1 MQRFPVR
8 SMQAIALSSVMLCC
22 TTGYAAS
29 AKQQTQLVPAQA
41 QVLPAPE
48 ASAPA
53 EPQAPPSRLVP
64 INRPQPSARATV
76 RRGAPLTTIRSAND
90 LSRQTPAPDGFINSA
105 MFYDYM
111 PGAIY
116 EVHTSPR
123 FISTI
128 ALRPGEKLI
137 SKAAGDTVRW
147 VMGETQQG
155 TGSNAQTLVF
165 VKPIKGELRTNIVLT
180 TDQRTYMLEAISHNS
195 DAYTSIVSWNY
206 PRDQLAELSTA
217 GILADGGQGGGAID
231 GDISVDNLNFA
242 YRIKPVKPRGR
253 APAWMPERVFD
264 DGHKT
269 YIQFAP
275 DLGTTEAPPLFVIG
289 ENKQAELVNY
299 RVQGRYYVV
308 DRLITAAELR
318 LGTKEQQIVRI
329 ERKRDR
335 RS

>member
-1 MQRFPVR
+1 MQRIRIRSVR
-8 SMQAIALSSVMLCC
+8 AIALSSAILWS
-22 TTGYAAS
+22 TTGCAAT
-29 AKQQTQLVPAQA
+29 AQQTQMVPAQA

-48 ASAPA
+48 PVVLP
-53 EPQAPPSRLVP
+53 EPEAPPSRLVP
-64 INRPQPSARATV
+64 VNRPQPSTRAAV
-76 RRGAPLTTIRSAND
+76 RRGSPPLATIRSAND

-155 TGSNAQTLVF
+155 TGSSAQTLVF
-165 VKPIKGELRTNIVLT
+165 IKPIKGELRTNIVLT
-180 TDQRTYMLEAISHNS
+180 TDQRTYMLEAISHAS

-206 PRDQLAELSTA
+206 PRDQLAELTTA
-217 GILADGGQGGGAID
+217 GILANASSGATID
-231 GDISVDNLNFA
+231 GDISVDNLNFG
-242 YRIKPVKPRGR
+242 YRIRARGR
-253 APAWMPERVFD
+253 HAPAWTPERVFD
-264 DGHKT
+264 DGSKT

-299 RVQGRYYVV
+299 RVQGRYYVI
-308 DRLITAAELR
+308 DRLISVAELR
-318 LGTKEQQIVRI
+318 LGSKKQEVVRI
-329 ERKRDR
+329 ERQRDG